1 MITLLEMLRNEKADP
16 AGGRPLDLTR
26 IYMAN
31 VMSHGEA
38 AVLNKRQELHD
49 REAREAQRADL
60 YGRVAAIAGGRKPE
74 GEEPEGEDPERE
86 DPERRCAKSVP
97 AGAAE
102 LGQQAL
108 GFPPLD
114 GTGGTAEEAE
124 AAINAILSEERKR
137 ETF

>member
-1 MITLLEMLRNEKADP
+1 MITLWEMLENEKADP
-16 AGGRPLDLTR
+16 AHGRPLDLTR

-31 VMSHGEA
+31 VMSHGDADRLTKE
-38 AVLNKRQELHD
+38 QELHD
-49 REAREAQRADL
+49 TEAREAQRADL
-60 YGRVAAIAGGRKPE
+60 YERVAAIAGGKKPE
-74 GEEPEGEDPERE
+74 GEDLEH
-86 DPERRCAKSVP
+86 RRAKSEP
-97 AGAAE
+97 TGAKE

>member
-1 MITLLEMLRNEKADP
+1 MITLWEMLRNEKADP
-16 AGGRPLDLTR
+16 AAGRPLDLTR

-38 AVLNKRQELHD
+38 ALLTKRQELHD

-60 YGRVAAIAGGRKPE
+60 YKKVAAIAGGEEPKGDEPK
-74 GEEPEGEDPERE
+74 GEEPEPGYVKSEPTG
-86 DPERRCAKSVP
+86 AK
-97 AGAAE
+97 E

-137 ETF
+137 ETL

>member
-31 VMSHGEA
+31 VMSRGDADRLTKE
-38 AVLNKRQELHD
+38 QELHD
-49 REAREAQRADL
+49 TEAREAQRADL
-60 YGRVAAIAGGRKPE
+60 YERVAAIAGGKKPE
-74 GEEPEGEDPERE
+74 DEEPEGEDPER
-86 DPERRCAKSVP
+86 RRAKSEP
-97 AGAAE
+97 TGAKE

-137 ETF
+137 ERF

>member
-38 AVLNKRQELHD
+38 AVLNKKQELHD

-60 YGRVAAIAGGRKPE
+60 YRRVAAIAGGKKPE
-74 GEEPEGEDPERE
+74 GEE
-86 DPERRCAKSVP
+86 PERRCAKSVP

>member
-31 VMSHGEA
+31 VMSHGDADRLTKE
-38 AVLNKRQELHD
+38 QELHD
-49 REAREAQRADL
+49 TEAREAQRADL
-60 YGRVAAIAGGRKPE
+60 YERVAAIAGGKK
-74 GEEPEGEDPERE
+74 PEGEDPERG
-86 DPERRCAKSVP
+86 RAKSEP
-97 AGAAE
+97 TGAKE

-108 GFPPLD
+108 GLPPLD

-137 ETF
+137 ERF

>member
-31 VMSHGEA
+31 VMSHGDADRLTKE
-38 AVLNKRQELHD
+38 QELHD
-49 REAREAQRADL
+49 TEAREAQRADL
-60 YGRVAAIAGGRKPE
+60 YERVAAIAGGKK
-74 GEEPEGEDPERE
+74 PEGEDPEGE
-86 DPERRCAKSVP
+86 DPERRCAKSEP
-97 AGAAE
+97 TGAKE

-108 GFPPLD
+108 GLPPLD

-137 ETF
+137 ETL

>member
-1 MITLLEMLRNEKADP
+1 MITLWEMLENEKADP

-31 VMSHGEA
+31 VMSRGDADRLTKE
-38 AVLNKRQELHD
+38 QELHD
-49 REAREAQRADL
+49 AEAREAQRADL
-60 YGRVAAIAGGRKPE
+60 YERVAAIAGGKKPD
-74 GEEPEGEDPERE
+74 GEEPEGEDPERG
-86 DPERRCAKSVP
+86 RAKSEP
-97 AGAAE
+97 TGAKE

>member
-1 MITLLEMLRNEKADP
+1 MITLWEMLRNEEADP

-31 VMSHGEA
+31 VMSHGDADRLTKE
-38 AVLNKRQELHD
+38 QELHD
-49 REAREAQRADL
+49 TEAREAQRADL
-60 YGRVAAIAGGRKPE
+60 YERFAAIAGGKK
-74 GEEPEGEDPERE
+74 PEGEDPEH
-86 DPERRCAKSVP
+86 RRAKSEP
-97 AGAAE
+97 TGAKE

>member
-1 MITLLEMLRNEKADP
+1 MITLWEMLENEKADP
-16 AGGRPLDLTR
+16 AHGRPLDLTR

-31 VMSHGEA
+31 VMSHGDA
-38 AVLNKRQELHD
+38 ARLTKEQELHD
-49 REAREAQRADL
+49 TEAREAQRADL
-60 YGRVAAIAGGRKPE
+60 YERVAAIAGGKKPE
-74 GEEPEGEDPERE
+74 GEESEGEESEGEDPER
-86 DPERRCAKSVP
+86 RCVNGVP
-97 AGAAE
+97 TGAAE

-114 GTGGTAEEAE
+114 GAGGTAEEAE

>member
-1 MITLLEMLRNEKADP
+1 MITLWEMLENEKADP

-31 VMSHGEA
+31 VMSRGDADRLTKE
-38 AVLNKRQELHD
+38 QELHD
-49 REAREAQRADL
+49 TEAREAQRAAL
-60 YGRVAAIAGGRKPE
+60 YERVAAIAGGKKPD
-74 GEEPEGEDPERE
+74 GEEPEGEDPERG
-86 DPERRCAKSVP
+86 RAKSEP
-97 AGAAE
+97 TGAKE

-137 ETF
+137 ETL

>member
-1 MITLLEMLRNEKADP
+1 MITLWEMLENEKADP
-16 AGGRPLDLTR
+16 AHGRPLDLTR

-31 VMSHGEA
+31 VMSHGDA
-38 AVLNKRQELHD
+38 ARLTKEQELHD
-49 REAREAQRADL
+49 TEAREAQRADL
-60 YGRVAAIAGGRKPE
+60 YERVAAIAGGKKPE
-74 GEEPEGEDPERE
+74 GEEPEGEDPER
-86 DPERRCAKSVP
+86 RCVNSVP
-97 AGAAE
+97 TGAAE

>member
-1 MITLLEMLRNEKADP
+1 MITLWEMLENEKADP
-16 AGGRPLDLTR
+16 AHGRPLDLTR

-31 VMSHGEA
+31 VMSHGDADRLTKE
-38 AVLNKRQELHD
+38 QELHD
-49 REAREAQRADL
+49 TEAREAQRADL
-60 YGRVAAIAGGRKPE
+60 YERVAAIVGGKKPE
-74 GEEPEGEDPERE
+74 GEEPE
-86 DPERRCAKSVP
+86 RRRAKSEP
-97 AGAAE
+97 TGAKE

-137 ETF
+137 ETL

>member
-1 MITLLEMLRNEKADP
+1 MITLWEMLRNKEADP
-16 AGGRPLDLTR
+16 AAGRPLDLTR

-38 AVLNKRQELHD
+38 ALLTKRQELHD

-60 YGRVAAIAGGRKPE
+60 YKKVAAIAGGKEPEDEEPE
-74 GEEPEGEDPERE
+74 GEEPEPGYVKSEPTG
-86 DPERRCAKSVP
+86 AK
-97 AGAAE
+97 E

>member
-1 MITLLEMLRNEKADP
+1 MITLWEMLRSEKADP

-38 AVLNKRQELHD
+38 DLLTKKQELHD

-60 YGRVAAIAGGRKPE
+60 YEMVAAIAGGKKQE
-74 GEEPEGEDPERE
+74 DEESEGEDPK
-86 DPERRCAKSVP
+86 RRCVNSVP

-137 ETF
+137 ETL

>member
-31 VMSHGEA
+31 VMSRGDADRLTKE
-38 AVLNKRQELHD
+38 QELHD
-49 REAREAQRADL
+49 TEAREAQRADL
-60 YGRVAAIAGGRKPE
+60 YERVAAIVGGKKPE
-74 GEEPEGEDPERE
+74 DEEPEGKDL
-86 DPERRCAKSVP
+86 ERRCVNSVP

-102 LGQQAL
+102 LGQRAL

>member
-31 VMSHGEA
+31 VMSHGDADRLTKE
-38 AVLNKRQELHD
+38 QELHD
-49 REAREAQRADL
+49 TEAREAQRADL
-60 YGRVAAIAGGRKPE
+60 YERVAAIAGGKKPD
-74 GEEPEGEDPERE
+74 GEEPEGEDPER
-86 DPERRCAKSVP
+86 RRAKSEP
-97 AGAAE
+97 TGAKE

-137 ETF
+137 ETL

>member
-1 MITLLEMLRNEKADP
+1 MITLLEILRNEKADP

-60 YGRVAAIAGGRKPE
+60 YERVAAIAGGKKQE
-74 GEEPEGEDPERE
+74 GEESESEESEGEESK
-86 DPERRCAKSVP
+86 RRCAKSVP

>member
-1 MITLLEMLRNEKADP
+1 MITLWEMLENEEADP
-16 AGGRPLDLTR
+16 AHGRPLDLTR

-31 VMSHGEA
+31 VMSHGDA

-60 YGRVAAIAGGRKPE
+60 YERVAAIAGGKK
-74 GEEPEGEDPERE
+74 PEGEDPER
-86 DPERRCAKSVP
+86 RRAKSEP
-97 AGAAE
+97 TGAKE

-108 GFPPLD
+108 VFPPLD

>member
-1 MITLLEMLRNEKADP
+1 MITLWEMLKNEKADP
-16 AGGRPLDLTR
+16 AHGRPLDLTR

-31 VMSHGEA
+31 VMSHGDADRLTKE
-38 AVLNKRQELHD
+38 QELHD
-49 REAREAQRADL
+49 TEAREAQRADL
-60 YGRVAAIAGGRKPE
+60 YERVAAIAGGKKS
-74 GEEPEGEDPERE
+74 EGEDPERG
-86 DPERRCAKSVP
+86 RAKSEP
-97 AGAAE
+97 TGAKE

-108 GFPPLD
+108 GLPPLD

>member
-1 MITLLEMLRNEKADP
+1 MITLWEMLENEKADP
-16 AGGRPLDLTR
+16 AHGRPLDLTR

-31 VMSHGEA
+31 VMSHGDADRLTKE
-38 AVLNKRQELHD
+38 QELHD
-49 REAREAQRADL
+49 TEAREAQRADL
-60 YGRVAAIAGGRKPE
+60 YERVAAIAGGKKPE
-74 GEEPEGEDPERE
+74 GEET
-86 DPERRCAKSVP
+86 ERRRAKSEST
-97 AGAAE
+97 GAKE

-137 ETF
+137 ERF

>member
-1 MITLLEMLRNEKADP
+1 MITLWEMLRNKEADP
-16 AGGRPLDLTR
+16 AAGRPLDLTR

-38 AVLNKRQELHD
+38 ALLTKRQELHD

-60 YGRVAAIAGGRKPE
+60 YKKVAAIAGGEEPKGDEPK
-74 GEEPEGEDPERE
+74 GEELEPGYVKSEPTG
-86 DPERRCAKSVP
+86 AK
-97 AGAAE
+97 E

>member
-1 MITLLEMLRNEKADP
+1 MITLWEMLENEKADP
-16 AGGRPLDLTR
+16 AHGRPLDLTR

-38 AVLNKRQELHD
+38 ALLTKRQELHD

-60 YGRVAAIAGGRKPE
+60 YKKVAAIAGGEEPKGDEPK
-74 GEEPEGEDPERE
+74 GEEPEPGYVKSEPTG
-86 DPERRCAKSVP
+86 AK
-97 AGAAE
+97 E

>member
-1 MITLLEMLRNEKADP
+1 MITLWEMLRNKEADP
-16 AGGRPLDLTR
+16 AAGRPLDLTR

-38 AVLNKRQELHD
+38 ALLTKRQELHD

-60 YGRVAAIAGGRKPE
+60 YKKVAAIAGGEEPKDDGPK
-74 GEEPEGEDPERE
+74 GEEPEPRYVKSEPTG
-86 DPERRCAKSVP
+86 AK
-97 AGAAE
+97 E

-124 AAINAILSEERKR
+124 AAINAILSGERKR

>member
-1 MITLLEMLRNEKADP
+1 MITLMEMLRNKEADP
-16 AGGRPLDLTR
+16 AAGRPLDLTR

-38 AVLNKRQELHD
+38 ALLTKRQELHD

-60 YGRVAAIAGGRKPE
+60 YKKVAAIAGG
-74 GEEPEGEDPERE
+74 EEPKDDEQKDDEPKGGEPEPRYVKSE
-86 DPERRCAKSVP
+86 PTGAK
-97 AGAAE
+97 E
-102 LGQQAL
+102 LGQRAL

>member
-1 MITLLEMLRNEKADP
+1 MITLWEMLENEKADP
-16 AGGRPLDLTR
+16 AHGRPLDLTR

-38 AVLNKRQELHD
+38 DRLAKKQELHD
-49 REAREAQRADL
+49 TEAREAHRADL
-60 YGRVAAIAGGRKPE
+60 YERVAAIAGGKEPE
-74 GEEPEGEDPERE
+74 DEESEGEDPKGEK
-86 DPERRCAKSVP
+86 PKRRCVKSVP
-97 AGAAE
+97 TDARG

-124 AAINAILSEERKR
+124 AAINAILSGERKR
-137 ETF
+137 ESF

>member
-60 YGRVAAIAGGRKPE
+60 YGRVAAIAGGKKPE
-74 GEEPEGEDPERE
+74 GEE
-86 DPERRCAKSVP
+86 PERRCAKSVP

>member
-1 MITLLEMLRNEKADP
+1 MITLWEMLENEKADP
-16 AGGRPLDLTR
+16 AHGRPLDLTR

-31 VMSHGEA
+31 VMSHGDADRLTKE
-38 AVLNKRQELHD
+38 QELHD
-49 REAREAQRADL
+49 TEAREAQRADL
-60 YGRVAAIAGGRKPE
+60 YERAAAIAGGKK
-74 GEEPEGEDPERE
+74 PEGEDPEH
-86 DPERRCAKSVP
+86 RRAKSEP
-97 AGAAE
+97 TGAKE

>member
-1 MITLLEMLRNEKADP
+1 MITLMEMLKNEKADP
-16 AGGRPLDLTR
+16 AHGRPLSLTQV
-26 IYMAN
+26 YMTN
-31 VMSHGEA
+31 VMARKEA
-38 AVLNKRQELHD
+38 KLLALKQK
-49 REAREAQRADL
+49 Q
-60 YGRVAAIAGGRKPE
+60 GAAIARKQRKKDLY
-74 GEEPEGEDPERE
+74 EEIAKLAKGEDPKGGR
-86 DPERRCAKSVP
+86 AKSVP

-108 GFPPLD
+108 GFQPLD

>member
-1 MITLLEMLRNEKADP
+1 MITLWEMLENEKADP

-60 YGRVAAIAGGRKPE
+60 YGRVAAIAGGKKPE
-74 GEEPEGEDPERE
+74 GEEPE
-86 DPERRCAKSVP
+86 RRRAKSEP
-97 AGAAE
+97 TGAKE

>member
-1 MITLLEMLRNEKADP
+1 MITLWEMLENEKADP
-16 AGGRPLDLTR
+16 AHGRPLDLTR

-31 VMSHGEA
+31 VMSHGDADRLTKE
-38 AVLNKRQELHD
+38 QELHD
-49 REAREAQRADL
+49 TEAREAQRADL
-60 YGRVAAIAGGRKPE
+60 YEMVAAIAGGKK
-74 GEEPEGEDPERE
+74 PEGEDPEH
-86 DPERRCAKSVP
+86 RRAKSEP
-97 AGAAE
+97 TGAKE

>member
-1 MITLLEMLRNEKADP
+1 MITLWEMLENEKADP
-16 AGGRPLDLTR
+16 AHGRPLDLTR

-31 VMSHGEA
+31 VMSHGDADRLTKE
-38 AVLNKRQELHD
+38 QELHD
-49 REAREAQRADL
+49 TEAREAQRADL
-60 YGRVAAIAGGRKPE
+60 YERVAAIAGGKKS
-74 GEEPEGEDPERE
+74 EGEDPERG
-86 DPERRCAKSVP
+86 RAKSEP
-97 AGAAE
+97 TGAKE

-108 GFPPLD
+108 GLPPLD

>member
-1 MITLLEMLRNEKADP
+1 MITLLEMLRSEKADP
-16 AGGRPLDLTR
+16 AGGCPLDLTR

-38 AVLNKRQELHD
+38 AVLSKKQELHD

-60 YGRVAAIAGGRKPE
+60 YGRVAAIAGGKKPE
-74 GEEPEGEDPERE
+74 GEEPEGE

-102 LGQQAL
+102 LGQRAL

-114 GTGGTAEEAE
+114 GSGGTAEEAE

-137 ETF
+137 ERF